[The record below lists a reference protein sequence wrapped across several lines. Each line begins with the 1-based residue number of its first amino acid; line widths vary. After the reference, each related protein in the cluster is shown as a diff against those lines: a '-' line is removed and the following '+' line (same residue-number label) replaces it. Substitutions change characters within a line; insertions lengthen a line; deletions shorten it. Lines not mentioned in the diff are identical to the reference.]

1 MHRPL
6 VPRIHAKSNETQGN
20 AGQNRFCGLKWLA
33 TQAETPSSANK
44 RLQRSCEFTVTRMHI
59 TKPDCAAF
67 HSRSHRAVIRSYDEA
82 GNVIERHEQTL
93 RCGARL
99 A

>member
-20 AGQNRFCGLKWLA
+20 AARNRFCGLKWLA

-44 RLQRSCEFTVTRMHI
+44 RLPRSCEFTGTRMHI
-59 TKPDCAAF
+59 
-67 HSRSHRAVIRSYDEA
+67 YE
-82 GNVIERHEQTL
+82 
-93 RCGARL
+93 ARL
-99 A
+99 RSSSTVAHIAL